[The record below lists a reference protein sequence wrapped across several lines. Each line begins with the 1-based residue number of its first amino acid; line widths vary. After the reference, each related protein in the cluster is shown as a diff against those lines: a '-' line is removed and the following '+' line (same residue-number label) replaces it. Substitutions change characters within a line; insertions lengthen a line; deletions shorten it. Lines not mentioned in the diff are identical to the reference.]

1 MGVFLADFFWGGER
15 RAEAAKL
22 AAVFCI
28 SLAECRTVLCSFFF
42 NLNLNNLN
50 ADMELNIYPTEI
62 VRKVKVKS
70 WPGFHFRI
78 GTFGSLSQAKLCL
91 SE

>member
-1 MGVFLADFFWGGER
+1 MGVFLADFFLGGRGEQK
-15 RAEAAKL
+15 KL
-22 AAVFCI
+22 N
-28 SLAECRTVLCSFFF
+28 LLLCSAFLWQNVELFFVPFFF